1 VNGSDKDFDRSIDT
15 IIDQE
20 MRRYGQG
27 GGK

>member
-1 VNGSDKDFDRSIDT
+1 VNGSDKDFDRSIDN

-27 GGK
+27 GGN

>member
-27 GGK
+27 GN